1 MAKGEK
7 HHVFSARTTEERL
20 RLLNSLKGRLEISWD
35 TLVIGAACG
44 HYNLDSSVLALPV
57 DEERE
62 KAKAQK
68 AA

>member
-35 TLVIGAACG
+35 TLVIGAVCG
-44 HYNLDSSVLALPV
+44 HYNLDRSVLALPV

-68 AA
+68 EA